1 MSGAEPEERSTGISR
16 GKDEPDDAQRARPSG
31 DQAGASTEYAANAE
45 PGGSGRGYVEGGEE
59 APTAADVDPHEPPG
73 QG

>member
-1 MSGAEPEERSTGISR
+1 MSQAEPEERSAGISR

-31 DQAGASTEYAANAE
+31 EQAGASTEYAANAE
-45 PGGSGRGYVEGGEE
+45 PGGSGGGYVEGEE
-59 APTAADVDPHEPPG
+59 PPTAGDVDPHEPPG